1 MTLEKIL
8 FILATILPLFYTLS
22 FWLFAI
28 QLKEYRWD
36 RFKEYILTPQGKKAI
51 LNFWFFIE
59 LPLLL
64 LSIWVFFHAPL
75 EIIVFP
81 VVFFFLVIHNIF
93 VIWKIA
99 RKRILFPKKTMRL
112 LLTIWII
119 NWVLALAYFSFIALG
134 AWQWIYTFVIGT
146 MLFTPVVIYACI
158 ALTLPLVN
166 IQKKRQM
173 TRASS
178 ISSKIQ
184 TVQTIWITGSY
195 GKSWVKEMLATML
208 DSSISPH
215 PPSGTQR
222 APTNVRVSPQR
233 EEEKSKVL
241 KTPENIN
248 TELGVSNIVINNLT
262 EDYDYFVAEMW
273 AYRIGEISLLWTI
286 VNHKYWFLTA
296 IWNQHIWLFWSQK
309 NIIQWK
315 FEIAEKVLANNGTLY
330 VNGDNRYIQWYLAHK
345 DEEFLSHTVTYW
357 IDWEDLAAVSEITGT
372 QWGKTVFTFRYKKE
386 KFKLEVALIW
396 KHHIINLTWV
406 LACCVDLWVE
416 LEDIKKWLAELK
428 SENITTVWNTTFI
441 DQTYNLSEAWLLAGL
456 DVLNSFWASN
466 PPLNPLPSKE
476 GRAHAWPVRIL
487 VMDDI
492 LELGKESEQVHY
504 DLWKKIAA
512 EKLADKVLFVWVN
525 YKSDFEKG
533 VNDAG
538 VGCKCIHTLQDTQD
552 QRVILF
558 EWRNAK
564 KYLQKLKK

>member
-1 MTLEKIL
+1 MTFGQIL
-8 FILATILPLFYTLS
+8 FVVASVLPILYVIS

-36 RFKEYILTPQGKKAI
+36 RFKEYILTPQWKKAI

-64 LSIWVFFHAPL
+64 LSFSVFFYAPL
-75 EIIVFP
+75 EKILLPILYL
-81 VVFFFLVIHNIF
+81 FLVIFNIF
-93 VIWKIA
+93 VIGKIIK
-99 RKRILFPKKTMRL
+99 KRVLFPKRTMRL
-112 LLTIWII
+112 FLTL
-119 NWVLALAYFSFIALG
+119 WVLCLFILLG
-134 AWQWIYTFVIGT
+134 YILCITLWAWQWIYTFVIGT

-166 IQKKRQM
+166 IQKKKQM
-173 TRASS
+173 RRAST
-178 ISSKIQ
+178 ISSQIQ
-184 TVQTIWITGSY
+184 SVQTIWITGSY

-208 DSSISPH
+208 DSSTSPH
-215 PPSGTQR
+215 PPSWT
-222 APTNVRVSPQR
+222 SPQR
-233 EEEKSKVL
+233 EEEKLKVL

-248 TELGVSNIVINNLT
+248 TELGVSNIVINKLT

-286 VNHKYWFLTA
+286 ANHKYWFLTA

-315 FEIAEKVLANNGTLY
+315 FEIAEKVLANNGILY

-345 DEEFLSHTVTYW
+345 DEEFLSHTVSYW
-357 IDWEDLAAVSEITGT
+357 IEWEDLAAVSEITAT
-372 QWGKTVFTFRYKKE
+372 EWGKTAFSFRYKKE

-416 LEDIKKWLAELK
+416 LENIKKWLAELK

-466 PPLNPLPSKE
+466 PPLNLLPSNE
-476 GRAHAWPVRIL
+476 GKAHAWPVRIL

-492 LELGKESEQVHY
+492 LELGKESEQIHY

-533 VNDAG
+533 LNDAG
-538 VGCKCIHTLQDTQD
+538 VGCECIRTLQDTQD

-558 EWRNAK
+558 EWKKAK
-564 KYLQKLKK
+564 TFLEKIKNQ